1 MWTSKVKVNSLNR
14 ESALFLDGFLKGDDS
29 EVVALSSQ
37 LMRLHIPQVVTLPDG
52 VDYYDEIHN
61 GPNVYKAIM
70 KIFPDNE
77 ILKAP
82 SDDYMGNKKLRV
94 F

>member
-1 MWTSKVKVNSLNR
+1 M
-14 ESALFLDGFLKGDDS
+14 DGFLKGDDS

-82 SDDYMGNKKLRV
+82 SEDYMGNKKLRV

>member
-1 MWTSKVKVNSLNR
+1 M
-14 ESALFLDGFLKGDDS
+14 DGFLKGDDS

-82 SDDYMGNKKLRV
+82 SDDYMGNKKLRI

>member
-1 MWTSKVKVNSLNR
+1 M
-14 ESALFLDGFLKGDDS
+14 DGFLKGDDS

>member
-1 MWTSKVKVNSLNR
+1 
-14 ESALFLDGFLKGDDS
+14 LDGFLKGDDS

>member
-1 MWTSKVKVNSLNR
+1 M
-14 ESALFLDGFLKGDDS
+14 DGFLKGDDS

-61 GPNVYKAIM
+61 GPNVYKSIM

>member
-1 MWTSKVKVNSLNR
+1 M
-14 ESALFLDGFLKGDDS
+14 
-29 EVVALSSQ
+29 ALSSQ

>member
-1 MWTSKVKVNSLNR
+1 M
-14 ESALFLDGFLKGDDS
+14 DGFLKGDDS

-94 F
+94 L

>member
-1 MWTSKVKVNSLNR
+1 M
-14 ESALFLDGFLKGDDS
+14 ALY
-29 EVVALSSQ
+29 SQ

-52 VDYYDEIHN
+52 VDYYDEIHT

-77 ILKAP
+77 ILAP

>member
-1 MWTSKVKVNSLNR
+1 M
-14 ESALFLDGFLKGDDS
+14 DGFLKGDDS

-37 LMRLHIPQVVTLPDG
+37 LMRLHIPQVVPLPDG

>member
-1 MWTSKVKVNSLNR
+1 M
-14 ESALFLDGFLKGDDS
+14 DGFLKGDDS

-61 GPNVYKAIM
+61 GPNIYKAIM

>member
-1 MWTSKVKVNSLNR
+1 M
-14 ESALFLDGFLKGDDS
+14 
-29 EVVALSSQ
+29 ALSSQ

-52 VDYYDEIHN
+52 VDYYDEIHT

-82 SDDYMGNKKLRV
+82 SDDYMCNKKLRV

>member
-1 MWTSKVKVNSLNR
+1 M
-14 ESALFLDGFLKGDDS
+14 ALY
-29 EVVALSSQ
+29 SQ

-52 VDYYDEIHN
+52 VDYYDEIHT
-61 GPNVYKAIM
+61 GPKAIM

>member
-1 MWTSKVKVNSLNR
+1 M
-14 ESALFLDGFLKGDDS
+14 DGFLKGDDS

-77 ILKAP
+77 ILKAQ